1 MIVKRFPIK
10 QRNVVGYVPCIEL
23 KRFRKKC
30 IAFGFSRKQW
40 AIIIQKT
47 IKFTKDSP
55 L

>member
-10 QRNVVGYVPCIEL
+10 QRNVVGYVSCIEL

-30 IAFGFSRKQW
+30 IAFGFSRKQR